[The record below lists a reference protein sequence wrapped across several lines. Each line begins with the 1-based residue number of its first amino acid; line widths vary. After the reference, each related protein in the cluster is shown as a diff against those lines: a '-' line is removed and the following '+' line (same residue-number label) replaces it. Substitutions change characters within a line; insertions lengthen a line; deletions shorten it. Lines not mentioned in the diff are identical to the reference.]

1 MKKYGYLESDKDKNI
16 KSKSKTKSK
25 SKKIKKS
32 KTNNKSNPTKKVRNK
47 KSKNLL
53 NRKINNN
60 KNIRLN
66 LITSGQESNIDNKIK
81 ENKSSMMSNLGLR
94 NLEKNQ
100 NSSEKNKSKITQID
114 EDEDEIDNLGII
126 KINLNEN
133 IKEYFPK
140 DSYQTL
146 RNYTFEE
153 AVQYDHR
160 HIMRI
165 FYIYLLSKQIIFH
178 TFFLRSPFELF
189 TLRFTLFIFMFLCD
203 LALNSLFY
211 LNDNISK
218 KYHYAKNLFLFAFSN
233 NLTIIIYST
242 LISYFL
248 IVVMTKLTN
257 STNAIRNIFRKE
269 EEKIKTQK
277 KYKITEDRKKEINQ
291 EILKVFKYYK
301 IKLFF
306 LFCIEIIL
314 ILFFW
319 YFVTAFCYVYSST
332 QTSWLIDCFLSILS
346 RFFLN

>member
-1 MKKYGYLESDKDKNI
+1 
-16 KSKSKTKSK
+16 
-25 SKKIKKS
+25 
-32 KTNNKSNPTKKVRNK
+32 
-47 KSKNLL
+47 
-53 NRKINNN
+53 
-60 KNIRLN
+60 
-66 LITSGQESNIDNKIK
+66 
-81 ENKSSMMSNLGLR
+81 
-94 NLEKNQ
+94 
-100 NSSEKNKSKITQID
+100 
-114 EDEDEIDNLGII
+114 
-126 KINLNEN
+126 
-133 IKEYFPK
+133 
-140 DSYQTL
+140 
-146 RNYTFEE
+146 
-153 AVQYDHR
+153 
-160 HIMRI
+160 MRI

-319 YFVTAFCYVYSST
+319 YFVTAFCQVYSNT
-332 QTSWLIDCFLSILS
+332 QGSLILNCFMSILI
-346 RFFLN
+346 RFVIEVLICLAGAKLYTIAAQSEFLKFYNFMLFVYDLSC